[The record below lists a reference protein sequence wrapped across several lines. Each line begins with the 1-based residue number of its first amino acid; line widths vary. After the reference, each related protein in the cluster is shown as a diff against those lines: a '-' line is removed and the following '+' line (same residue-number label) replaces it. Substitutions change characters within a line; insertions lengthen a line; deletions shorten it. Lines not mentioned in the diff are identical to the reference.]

1 MSSQRRTPPSPPPR
15 ARARRVA
22 SPARGSRY
30 HHGELRRAL
39 IDAALDLTRRQGPG
53 TFTFADLCRCV
64 GVSAAAPYRH
74 FESLDQIIAEAAL
87 EGFTRL
93 DERTQASFQG
103 ADWRARLASCLADYL
118 DFVRMNPGHAVMMFE
133 TRAQTVAEPSFNPL
147 VPLELPPPRN
157 ATEATVSNCW
167 RAGMASFERFA
178 QGLAMALADSPLA
191 PAVATAPRALET
203 ALALFTIMQGI
214 ASQWLSRTLPDAWLD
229 DGARQA
235 FERIVLPWALGVAQQ
250 VSADEVALQ
259 RQRQGR
265 RGEGRRAGRA

>member
-1 MSSQRRTPPSPPPR
+1 MSSQGQMPPSPPPR
-15 ARARRVA
+15 ARARRVTP
-22 SPARGSRY
+22 PARRDRY

-39 IDAALDLTRRQGPG
+39 IDAALDLTRSQGPG
-53 TFTFADLCRCV
+53 TFTFADLCRRV

-87 EGFTRL
+87 EGFARL
-93 DERTQASFQG
+93 VERSQSSFQG
-103 ADWRARLASCLADYL
+103 ADWQARLASCLADYL

-133 TRAQTVAEPSFNPL
+133 TRAQTVTEPSFNPL

-178 QGLAMALADSPLA
+178 QGLASALADSPLA

-259 RQRQGR
+259 RQRQGQ
-265 RGEGRRAGRA
+265 RGERRRAGRA